1 MESDRTRSNLK
12 YILSVLEEMDDMNE
26 DRSVSHILAPQSIAA
41 GSTDDIGDD
50 IGDVVEK
57 ALRCALD
64 CFLFAHDS
72 RLLSRHLETIARCVE
87 AFPED
92 VLRPLL
98 NRSSPDIDALI
109 PHTDLWGN
117 PGAGMLF
124 DEVGSSLSVGAA
136 PRFFVTP
143 FLAFLLAGTEFPFTP
158 EELNGIRSG
167 WGESVA
173 DIRRVCRR
181 ENGKSGIVYGKG
193 DGE

>member
-1 MESDRTRSNLK
+1 MESDRTGCNMK
-12 YILSVLEEMDDMNE
+12 YILSILEEMDEMNE

-41 GSTDDIGDD
+41 GSTDDIGD
-50 IGDVVEK
+50 VVEK
-57 ALRCALD
+57 ALLCALD

-72 RLLSRHLETIARCVE
+72 RLLSRHLETIARCAE

-98 NRSSPDIDALI
+98 NLSSPDIDALI

-117 PGAGMLF
+117 PGSGMLF
-124 DEVGSSLSVGAA
+124 DEENSSSLGVA
-136 PRFFVTP
+136 PRHFATP
-143 FLAFLLAGTEFPFTP
+143 FMAFLLAGTEFPFTP
-158 EELNGIRSG
+158 EELTRIRSG

-173 DIRRVCRR
+173 DIRGMHRR
-181 ENGKSGIVYGKG
+181 GRGNSGIVYGKG